1 MIFPFSIFLVELG
14 VLICMIHILICF
26 GLITFI
32 SIFICFLSGILRI
45 IPIVNIL
52 KKIFY
57 FFFPNAS
64 DKIKDNINKSF
75 KIHPN
80 EEVRKDSDGRYI
92 FMWHPHGVFAA
103 SMHFHNGTDF
113 TEWPKN
119 IKVKGTVFSGLRW
132 LPLPFIHELLKELGV
147 IYTSYDIMKETL
159 ENTSSISL
167 VPGGMREMLYPDS
180 TLIKKRRGIFKM
192 ALETGTSL
200 VPIYSKN
207 ENAFCEIVNLPSWI
221 QDIFKPYDAS
231 IPIPTWKSI
240 QKILSLLHKPFEEPI
255 VSTMGKPIPVEKIE
269 NPSEKDINDLRSRYI
284 KELNILT
291 ENSLRIQ

>member
-1 MIFPFSIFLVELG
+1 
-14 VLICMIHILICF
+14 
-26 GLITFI
+26 
-32 SIFICFLSGILRI
+32 
-45 IPIVNIL
+45 
-52 KKIFY
+52 
-57 FFFPNAS
+57 
-64 DKIKDNINKSF
+64 
-75 KIHPN
+75 
-80 EEVRKDSDGRYI
+80 
-92 FMWHPHGVFAA
+92 MWHPHGVFGA

-113 TEWPKN
+113 TDWPKD
-119 IKVKGTVFSGLRW
+119 IKLKATLFSGMRYI
-132 LPLPFIHELLKELGV
+132 PFINDIIEEFGV

-192 ALETGTSL
+192 ALETGSSL

-207 ENAFCEIVNLPSWI
+207 EDTFCEIVNLPSWI
-221 QDIFKPYDAS
+221 QDIFKPYHIS

>member
-1 MIFPFSIFLVELG
+1 MILFYR
-14 VLICMIHILICF
+14 CF
-26 GLITFI
+26 GIICII
-32 SIFICFLSGILRI
+32 SILLCTYFEILRI
-45 IPIVNIL
+45 KPILNLL
-52 KKIFY
+52 KSVFY
-57 FFFPNAS
+57 TLFPNTSA
-64 DKIKDNINKSF
+64 KIKDNINKSF

-103 SMHFHNGTDF
+103 SMHFHNETDL
-113 TEWPKN
+113 TDWPKD
-119 IKVKGTVFSGLRW
+119 IKLKATLFSGMRCI
-132 LPLPFIHELLKELGV
+132 PFMNDIIEELGV

>member
-1 MIFPFSIFLVELG
+1 MILFYR
-14 VLICMIHILICF
+14 CF
-26 GLITFI
+26 GIICII
-32 SIFICFLSGILRI
+32 SILLCIYFEILRI
-45 IPIVNIL
+45 KPILNLL
-52 KKIFY
+52 KSVFY
-57 FFFPNAS
+57 TLFPKTSA
-64 DKIKDNINKSF
+64 KIKDNINKSF

-80 EEVRKDSDGRYI
+80 EEVRKGRDGRYI

-103 SMHFHNGTDF
+103 SMHFHNETDF
-113 TEWPKN
+113 TDWPKD
-119 IKVKGTVFSGLRW
+119 IKLKATLFSGMRYI
-132 LPLPFIHELLKELGV
+132 PFINDIIEEFGV

-167 VPGGMREMLYPDS
+167 VPGGMREILYPDS

-192 ALETGTSL
+192 ALETGSSL